1 MSILSIMTTVPIA
14 IQTPTAKVFGE
25 KACYLFWFANITYI
39 WKLITSGTGMALYRL
54 FCLKYLFK
62 RNLNTKSMARKIQ
75 AAETIVTLGA
85 ILTYATLFNMYGWE
99 NSVTYQE
106 CMDLGHEKVETLQ
119 QYKIKDFNELVYMG
133 VRVFLGSV
141 ARCFIILEFI
151 IYLWIIYHLWRH
163 DERNYKEKVISDQMR
178 KERNHK
184 NIITLKGQMITFL
197 IEITYSIYVA
207 MHNSNPNFADAS
219 VLSISLIVGSTI
231 VSVVQILTS
240 HEMMRFV
247 KRYFNMF

>member
-25 KACYLFWFANITYI
+25 KACYLFWLANITYI

-106 CMDLGHEKVETLQ
+106 CMDLGHEQVETLHQ
-119 QYKIKDFNELVYMG
+119 HRIEDYNDLVWKFIFAFLGFTGRFCMLLELV
-133 VRVFLGSV
+133 
-141 ARCFIILEFI
+141 
-151 IYLWIIYHLWRH
+151 IYFWLIYRLWKQ
-163 DERNYKEKVISDQMR
+163 DEENYKDKVITDDTR
-178 KERNHK
+178 KERKHK
-184 NIITLKGQMITFL
+184 NLITLKGQVLTFV
-197 IEITYSIYVA
+197 IEMSCSIYIA
-207 MHNSNPNFADAS
+207 IHNSDPAFVDAS
-219 VLSISLIVGSTI
+219 TKSISLVICSTI
-231 VSVVQILTS
+231 ISVVQILTS
-240 HEMMRFV
+240 NEMMRFV
-247 KRYFNMF
+247 RGHLP